1 LHEQPANVVKV
12 SEATYKRRGY
22 SVWECVG
29 DHGEAA
35 RQNSRRSERLNNPK
49 NKA

>member
-1 LHEQPANVVKV
+1 MLLYTV
-12 SEATYKRRGY
+12 SEATYKHRGY

-35 RQNSRRSERLNNPK
+35 RQNSRRSEPFNHPK
-49 NKA
+49 KNA